1 MPKKSKTKRITKK
14 RVSVNNNN
22 NNININ
28 VHTSEKRSKRKTNSS
43 TGQSNSK
50 IRKPVVNLTPQVIY
64 RTEKAYENTDIK
76 NQLVK
81 LQENQAK
88 TRLMLTGATPQ
99 PVTLSNPND
108 ESLFNTR
115 LSDYV
120 NKNMSQ
126 LTNAVQSNIE
136 AKNKPVVWSDVV
148 ETPKKEV
155 KQEVKKRGRPPG
167 SKSLLKPVQNQPIS
181 LENNQNIETKL
192 ETVTNEPDEEY
203 NNEEEVIS
211 SSSSSQPI
219 ISIPPTPISPVKQKV
234 KDLEKALA
242 IQEYKAVLKEYNLSS
257 KARYT
262 FLDAKE
268 IRKLTEETKR
278 TSIKTTTK
286 FEKPKAIDKK
296 EKLTVFN
303 EV

>member
-148 ETPKKEV
+148 ETPKKE

-167 SKSLLKPVQNQPIS
+167 IKNFLKPVQNQPIS
-181 LENNQNIETKL
+181 LENNRNIETKL
-192 ETVTNEPDEEY
+192 ETVANEPDEEY
-203 NNEEEVIS
+203 NNEEEVFS

-219 ISIPPTPISPVKQKV
+219 ISIPPTPV
-234 KDLEKALA
+234 KDLDKALA